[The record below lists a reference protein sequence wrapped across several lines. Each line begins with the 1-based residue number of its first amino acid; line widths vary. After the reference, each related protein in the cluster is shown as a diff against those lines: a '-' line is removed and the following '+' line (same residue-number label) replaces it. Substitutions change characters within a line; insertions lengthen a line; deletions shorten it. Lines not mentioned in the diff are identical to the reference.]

1 MNMPIYQ
8 PAVRLQTMHNGP
20 LRSINDYQF
29 GFYDVGFGRQALQYL
44 HEVEGL
50 ENPIFRMATMPIPSN
65 KIEAK
70 IAEAYI
76 RNPNICYSIVD
87 KNKIVLVHING
98 NDGWLDV
105 YKKLGYE
112 ILSGDKTAKRLK
124 TFHRAALLNA
134 HFTKDEINV
143 QIVEPDE
150 YSSWSFQDLSFQE
163 WATKEYPNI
172 DVTDLKVIERLLD
185 GGFVISRKFIQRAA
199 ENLPV
204 YEPHKTLDTKEYY
217 YDWRVRKNFI
227 KDMMEC
233 SIFNTRIV
241 FEEGFLKG
249 NAIVSDNMP
258 EGVDIITTRTN
269 IKNEIK
275 YHNGFQFL
283 AEPVGSYDSVLTDT
297 QTVINLPKLFPTSD
311 LEYWL
316 DEEYKKIFDLAVSD
330 KLLTN
335 WRAVYK
341 RQFRKIHEAEDEEA
355 YARMNYVGYRWRK
368 LGMKITDSPWLF
380 ETLAIS
386 HARPFADSSKP
397 RIPVPCAISEQVI
410 PESLSR
416 MAGYDVEVDIGKIRR
431 IEELGVH
438 VVSDLDWLEM
448 YESHGGHDEDDY
460 FKLFYRTMRGGEYDG
475 KKVVIICRSPNDLG
489 EYSIFEYTEGDW
501 SPVWHNAAGIPTE
514 FPEVNGRDWPKRL
527 SKAIFDGDITYAGLP
542 SKSLLKT
549 KPEQAPYTPDDVIRD
564 MNIAMAG
571 GQIGGYVNACMLYS
585 SVIHRHRPIQLC
597 TLETALDKCINPD
610 SVEDVIAIDNEAK
623 AIVRQVIES
632 KTPIDQFVWSTRG
645 SARLLEEDDDLLIDE
660 NGKLTIMSKLCYDK
674 FQEHCIRVREWSQ
687 DNARPSDPRIAQL
700 GNSQL
705 QMFYHALPIVNQF
718 RSGIWSI
725 NTSEATAENGSIVR
739 NSWEYLYSKQV
750 DIINSFEL
758 ESDRHDFVLALYS
771 VCLNV
776 PTKGGKITDHYMMN
790 RFVYPYLE
798 SALQYYG
805 LGKSVNFLM
814 QEDGDVK
821 ILESLV
827 TEWKFTDPEGNS
839 TLFNDPIEF
848 QQAQSVYSKV
858 QFVTNSASLLSSEVR
873 TTSKY

>member
-1 MNMPIYQ
+1 MNMPNFQ
-8 PAVRLQTMHNGP
+8 PAIRLHTMHNGP

-44 HEVEGL
+44 NSVEGI
-50 ENPIFRMATMPIPSN
+50 ENPIFRMATLPIPTN
-65 KIEAK
+65 KIEAN

-76 RNPNICYSIVD
+76 RNPNICYSVVD
-87 KNKIVLVHING
+87 KNKIVFVHIKG
-98 NDGWLDV
+98 NNGWLDV

-134 HFTKDEINV
+134 HFDKQEINV
-143 QIVEPDE
+143 KVVDSDE
-150 YSSWSFQDLSFQE
+150 YSSWSYKDSEIIQ
-163 WATKEYPNI
+163 WAKKEYPNVDI
-172 DVTDLKVIERLLD
+172 TNPKVIDRLLD
-185 GGFVISRKFIQRAA
+185 GGFVISRKFIQRAV

-217 YDWRVRKNFI
+217 YDWRVRKAFI

-241 FEEGFLKG
+241 FELGFLKG

-258 EGVDIITTRTN
+258 EGVDVITSSAN

-283 AEPVGSYDSVLTDT
+283 AEPVGSYYSVLTDV
-297 QTVINLPKLFPTSD
+297 QTVINLPKLFPTSE

-316 DEEYKKIFDLAVSD
+316 DEEYKKIYDLAVHD

-397 RIPVPCAISEQVI
+397 RIPVPCSISEQII
-410 PESLSR
+410 PESLAR
-416 MAGYDVEVDIGKIRR
+416 MAGYDLDVEMGKIRR

-475 KKVVIICRSPNDLG
+475 KKVIIICRSPNDLG
-489 EYSIFEYTEGDW
+489 EYSIFEYTEDDW
-501 SPVWHNAAGIPTE
+501 YPTWTNSEGEVFE
-514 FPEVNGRDWPKRL
+514 FLEVNGRDWPKRL
-527 SKAIFDGDITYAGLP
+527 SKAISDRDIIYTGLP
-542 SKSLLKT
+542 SKLIPKT
-549 KPEQAPYTPDDVIRD
+549 KQEQKPYSPDDVVKD
-564 MNIAMAG
+564 MQISMAG

-585 SVIHRHRPIQLC
+585 STVHRHRPIQLC

-610 SVEDVIAIDNEAK
+610 SVEDVVAIDDEAK
-623 AIVRQVIES
+623 LIVRQIIDS
-632 KTPIDQFVWSTRG
+632 KIPIDQFVWTTRG
-645 SARLLEEDDDLLIDE
+645 SARLLKEGDDLLLDD
-660 NGKLTIMSKLCYDK
+660 NGKLTMMSKLCYDK
-674 FQEHCIRVREWSQ
+674 FQDHCIRIRKWSQ
-687 DNARPSDPRIAQL
+687 TNARPSDSRVAAL

-705 QMFYHALPIVNQF
+705 QMFYHALPIVNEF
-718 RSGIWSI
+718 RSSIWSI
-725 NTSEATAENGSIVR
+725 NTSEVTAENGSIVR

-771 VCLNV
+771 VCLTV
-776 PTKGGKITDHYMMN
+776 PTKAGKITDHYMMN

-798 SALQYYG
+798 DALQYYG
-805 LGKSVNFLM
+805 IGRTVNFLM
-814 QEDGDVK
+814 EEDGEIK
-821 ILESLV
+821 IV
-827 TEWKFTDPEGNS
+827 QTIVDQWKLTDLQGKVVS
-839 TLFNDPIEF
+839 YHDPVEF
-848 QQAQSVYSKV
+848 QQAQSMHSKIK
-858 QFVTNSASLLSSEVR
+858 FISNSASLLPNTIR
-873 TTSKY
+873 TSSKY

>member
-1 MNMPIYQ
+1 MPNYQ
-8 PAVRLQTMHNGP
+8 PAVRLHTMHNGP

-29 GFYDVGFGRQALQYL
+29 GFYDVGFARTALQYL
-44 HEVEGL
+44 NSVENI
-50 ENPIFRMATMPIPSN
+50 ENPIFKMATLPIPKN
-65 KIEAK
+65 KLEAN

-76 RNPNICYSIVD
+76 RNPNICYSVVD
-87 KNKIVLVHING
+87 KTKIVFVHITG
-98 NDGWLDV
+98 NNGWLDV

-112 ILSGDKTAKRLK
+112 IFSGDKTAKRLK

-134 HFTKDEINV
+134 HFDKEEINV
-143 QIVEPDE
+143 KVVNSDE
-150 YSSWSFQDLSFQE
+150 YSSWSYDDLSFRE
-163 WATKEYPNI
+163 WAQKEYPNV
-172 DVTDLKVIERLLD
+172 DVSNPKVIDRLLD
-185 GGFVISRKFIQRAA
+185 GGFVISRKFIQRAVN
-199 ENLPV
+199 NLPV

-233 SIFNTRIV
+233 SIFNARIV
-241 FEEGFLKG
+241 FELGFLKG
-249 NAIVSDNMP
+249 NAIVSDDMP
-258 EGVDIITTRTN
+258 EGVDVITTQAN

-297 QTVINLPKLFPTSD
+297 QTVINLPKLFSIAD

-316 DEEYKKIFDLAVSD
+316 DEEYKKIYDLAIND

-397 RIPVPCAISEQVI
+397 RIPVPCALSEQVI

-416 MAGYDVEVDIGKIRR
+416 MAGYDIEVDIGKIRR

-501 SPVWHNAAGIPTE
+501 YPTWNNSEGQPFE
-514 FPEVNGRDWPKRL
+514 FLEVNGRDWPKRL
-527 SKAIFDGDITYAGLP
+527 SKAILDKDIVYTGLP
-542 SKSLLKT
+542 SKLIPKLKREQ
-549 KPEQAPYTPDDVIRD
+549 KPYSPDDVVQD

-585 SVIHRHRPIQLC
+585 STIHRHRPVQLC

-610 SVEDVIAIDNEAK
+610 SVEDVVAIDNESK
-623 AIVRQVIES
+623 SIIRQIIDS

-645 SARLLEEDDDLLIDE
+645 SARLLNEDDNLLLDE
-660 NGKLTIMSKLCYDK
+660 NGKLTMMSKLCYDK
-674 FQEHCIRVREWSQ
+674 FAEHTVRIREWSQ
-687 DNARPSDPRIAQL
+687 LNARPSNPKVSDL

-718 RSGIWSI
+718 RSNIWSI
-725 NTSEATAENGSIVR
+725 NTSEVTSENGSIVR
-739 NSWEYLYSKQV
+739 NSWEYLYSKQIE
-750 DIINSFEL
+750 IINSFEL

-771 VCLNV
+771 VCMNV

-805 LGKSVNFLM
+805 IGRTVNFLM
-814 QEDGDVK
+814 QEDGEVNIVQTIVDK
-821 ILESLV
+821 
-827 TEWKFTDPEGNS
+827 WKFTTPQGDTITYTDPV
-839 TLFNDPIEF
+839 EF

-858 QFVTNSASLLSSEVR
+858 KFVSNSASMLPDTLR
-873 TTSKY
+873 TSSKY

>member
-1 MNMPIYQ
+1 
-8 PAVRLQTMHNGP
+8 
-20 LRSINDYQF
+20 
-29 GFYDVGFGRQALQYL
+29 
-44 HEVEGL
+44 
-50 ENPIFRMATMPIPSN
+50 
-65 KIEAK
+65 
-70 IAEAYI
+70 
-76 RNPNICYSIVD
+76 
-87 KNKIVLVHING
+87 
-98 NDGWLDV
+98 
-105 YKKLGYE
+105 
-112 ILSGDKTAKRLK
+112 
-124 TFHRAALLNA
+124 
-134 HFTKDEINV
+134 
-143 QIVEPDE
+143 
-150 YSSWSFQDLSFQE
+150 
-163 WATKEYPNI
+163 
-172 DVTDLKVIERLLD
+172 
-185 GGFVISRKFIQRAA
+185 
-199 ENLPV
+199 
-204 YEPHKTLDTKEYY
+204 
-217 YDWRVRKNFI
+217 
-227 KDMMEC
+227 
-233 SIFNTRIV
+233 
-241 FEEGFLKG
+241 
-249 NAIVSDNMP
+249 
-258 EGVDIITTRTN
+258 
-269 IKNEIK
+269 
-275 YHNGFQFL
+275 
-283 AEPVGSYDSVLTDT
+283 
-297 QTVINLPKLFPTSD
+297 
-311 LEYWL
+311 
-316 DEEYKKIFDLAVSD
+316 
-330 KLLTN
+330 
-335 WRAVYK
+335 
-341 RQFRKIHEAEDEEA
+341 
-355 YARMNYVGYRWRK
+355 
-368 LGMKITDSPWLF
+368 
-380 ETLAIS
+380 
-386 HARPFADSSKP
+386 
-397 RIPVPCAISEQVI
+397 
-410 PESLSR
+410 
-416 MAGYDVEVDIGKIRR
+416 
-431 IEELGVH
+431 
-438 VVSDLDWLEM
+438 M

-460 FKLFYRTMRGGEYDG
+460 FKLFYRTMNGGEYDG

-501 SPVWHNAAGIPTE
+501 FPTWHNAAGIPTE
-514 FPEVNGRDWPKRL
+514 FPSISGRDWPKRL
-527 SKAIFDGDITYAGLP
+527 SKAIFDGDITYSGLP
-542 SKSLLKT
+542 SKSLPKT
-549 KPEQAPYTPDDVIRD
+549 KFEQAPYTPDDVIRD

-610 SVEDVIAIDNEAK
+610 SIEDVIAIDNEAK

-632 KTPIDQFVWSTRG
+632 RTPIDQFVWSTRG
-645 SARLLEEDDDLLIDE
+645 SARLLEENDDLLIDE
-660 NGKLTIMSKLCYDK
+660 NGKLTMMSKLCYDK

-758 ESDRHDFVLALYS
+758 ESDRHDFVLALYA

>member
-1 MNMPIYQ
+1 MNMPTFQ
-8 PAVRLQTMHNGP
+8 PAIRLHTMHNGP

-29 GFYDVGFGRQALQYL
+29 GFYDVGFARQALQYL
-44 HEVEGL
+44 NSAENI
-50 ENPIFRMATMPIPSN
+50 ENPIFKMATLPIPTN

-76 RNPNICYSIVD
+76 RNPNICYAVVD
-87 KNKIVLVHING
+87 KTKIVLVQIKG
-98 NDGWLDV
+98 SDGWLDV

-134 HFTKDEINV
+134 HFEKHEINV
-143 QIVEPDE
+143 KIVEPDE
-150 YSSWSFQDLSFQE
+150 YSSWTYDDPSFRE
-163 WATKEYPNI
+163 WAKEEYPNI
-172 DVTDLKVIERLLD
+172 DITDPKVIERLLD
-185 GGFVISRKFIQRAA
+185 GGFVISRKFIQRAV

-217 YDWRVRKNFI
+217 YDWRVRKNFV

-241 FEEGFLKG
+241 FELGFLKG

-275 YHNGFQFL
+275 YHNGFKFL
-283 AEPVGSYDSVLTDT
+283 AEPVGSYESVLTDT
-297 QTVINLPKLFPTSD
+297 QTVINLPKLFPLAD

-316 DEEYKKIFDLAVSD
+316 DEEYKKIFNLATSD

-397 RIPVPCAISEQVI
+397 RIPIPCAISEQVI

-416 MAGYDVEVDIGKIRR
+416 MAGYDVEVDMGKIRR

-501 SPVWHNAAGIPTE
+501 YPTWNNAEGIPTE

-527 SKAIFDGDITYAGLP
+527 SKAIYDGDISYTGLP
-542 SKSLLKT
+542 SKSLPKQKFEQ
-549 KPEQAPYTPDDVIRD
+549 KPYSPDDVIRD

-571 GQIGGYVNACMLYS
+571 GQIGGYVNACMLHS

-610 SVEDVIAIDNEAK
+610 SVEDVVAIDAEARS
-623 AIVRQVIES
+623 IVRQIIQS
-632 KTPIDQFVWSTRG
+632 KTPIDQFVWATRG
-645 SARLLEEDDDLLIDE
+645 STRLLEEGDDLILDD
-660 NGKLTIMSKLCYDK
+660 NGKLTMISKLCYDK
-674 FQEHCIRVREWSQ
+674 FTEHCARVRQWSQ
-687 DNARPSDPRIAQL
+687 ANARPSDPRIDEL

-705 QMFYHALPIVNQF
+705 QMFYYALPIVNQF
-718 RSGIWSI
+718 RSGIWNI
-725 NTSEATAENGSIVR
+725 NTSEATVENGSIVR

-750 DIINSFEL
+750 EIINSFEL
-758 ESDRHDFVLALYS
+758 ESDRHDFVLALYK
-771 VCLNV
+771 VCLTV

-798 SALQYYG
+798 AALQYYG
-805 LGKSVNFLM
+805 MGRSVSFFSD
-814 QEDGDVK
+814 EEGEVK
-821 ILESLV
+821 IVESLV
-827 TEWKFTDPEGNS
+827 TEWKFTDPDGNV
-839 TLFNDPIEF
+839 TIFNDPLKF
-848 QQAQSVYSKV
+848 QEAQAVYSKV
-858 QFVTNSASLLSSEVR
+858 QFVTNTASLLPSEVR